1 MRHLHPLSNHPPS
14 RLPAKVRGGGA
25 DNLRQHDVA
34 SPATGSTPPGRVQFP
49 DADELAKI
57 AGRLDDL
64 CVTRELLA
72 FVAGVG
78 PSTVTAVIEGRRT
91 TAITRYLLRV
101 TLNLL
106 VLVLDPNAGDEE
118 VAQAIDGL
126 DDKAQ
131 RDVQPRK
138 RLLRAL
144 RSSVEHG
151 QLTPPTV
158 VWARLRVET
167 VAPEKG
173 RTRLT
178 LAP

>member
-1 MRHLHPLSNHPPS
+1 MRQLHPLSSHPTS
-14 RLPAKVRGGGA
+14 RLLAEVGVVGA
-25 DNLRQHDVA
+25 DLPQHDVIG
-34 SPATGSTPPGRVQFP
+34 SATGPTPLGRMQLP
-49 DADELAKI
+49 QANELAEI
-57 AGRLDDL
+57 TRRLDEL

-144 RSSVEHG
+144 RASVEHG
-151 QLTPPTV
+151 RLTPPTV

>member
-1 MRHLHPLSNHPPS
+1 MRHIHPLSNHPTS
-14 RLPAKVRGGGA
+14 RLSADVGVVGA
-25 DNLRQHDVA
+25 DNVRQHDVA
-34 SPATGSTPPGRVQFP
+34 SPSAAPPPLGQVPLPR
-49 DADELAKI
+49 ADELAEI
-57 AGRLDDL
+57 TRRLDEL

-106 VLVLDPNAGDEE
+106 VLVLDPNADDDE
-118 VAQAIDGL
+118 VDQAIDGL

-144 RSSVEHG
+144 RASVEHG
-151 QLTPPTV
+151 RLTPPTV
-158 VWARLRVET
+158 VWARLRVGT
-167 VAPEKG
+167 VAPEQG
-173 RTRLT
+173 RARLT